1 MLEINNIMLG
11 RNNNKL
17 NIIIKYMKKDKLRLI
32 LMTMAT
38 GLVAATIALYAY
50 QVVSKGEITIGGS
63 IAFLIP
69 FLIIFFMIFFIVS
82 RYKDVKAG
90 MPLEDER
97 SKKVMNRAAAMSFYV
112 TLYWLI
118 LFLIVSLTFIY
129 ADRRNL
135 YARHQEC
142 LEGWEDVRQMHLECE
157 QIQRDIDATRQR
169 VERLRDDPVEIEA
182 VIRSSK
188 DYVCDVETVF
198 RIQKSQDAA
207 P

>member
-32 LMTMAT
+32 LMTMVT

-50 QVVSKGEITIGGS
+50 QVVSKGEITIGGL

-118 LFLIVSLTFIY
+118 LISFFEDSFAKMFGVEQLTVSQTTGGGIAGMAVFFFIFW
-129 ADRRNL
+129 L
-135 YARHQEC
+135 YYHK
-142 LEGWEDVRQMHLECE
+142 
-157 QIQRDIDATRQR
+157 
-169 VERLRDDPVEIEA
+169 RLD
-182 VIRSSK
+182 
-188 DYVCDVETVF
+188 
-198 RIQKSQDAA
+198 
-207 P
+207 